1 MKKFL
6 LLITVIFVVITV
18 TTCAEKKDDTVT
30 LLTHDSFWISEG
42 VFEEFTQQTGV
53 NVEVQ
58 MAGDTGQLLAS
69 AILTSSNPSADVIF
83 GIDNTFLQRA
93 LNADIFAVYE
103 SPSLS
108 KVSEEIQLDTQHRVT
123 PIDFGDVCINYWIDS
138 FRSDLPPP
146 KNLDDLIDSKYSGQL
161 VVQNPETSSPGLA
174 FFLATIAE
182 YGDDWELWW
191 AALRDNDVT
200 VTSGWEDAYEVEF
213 VAGGGEH
220 PLVVSYASSPPAEVI
235 YAETPIDSPPTGVLT
250 DTCFRQI
257 EFAGV
262 VNGTKNQEA
271 AENLIDFM
279 LSNTF
284 QQDIPNSMLMFPA
297 SNEAELPAT
306 FAEFAEVVED
316 PYMLDPEIIERNRNN
331 WTERWTQIV
340 LR

>member
-1 MKKFL
+1 
-6 LLITVIFVVITV
+6 
-18 TTCAEKKDDTVT
+18 
-30 LLTHDSFWISEG
+30 
-42 VFEEFTQQTGV
+42 
-53 NVEVQ
+53 
-58 MAGDTGQLLAS
+58 
-69 AILTSSNPSADVIF
+69 
-83 GIDNTFLQRA
+83 
-93 LNADIFAVYE
+93 
-103 SPSLS
+103 
-108 KVSEEIQLDTQHRVT
+108 
-123 PIDFGDVCINYWIDS
+123 
-138 FRSDLPPP
+138 
-146 KNLDDLIDSKYSGQL
+146 
-161 VVQNPETSSPGLA
+161 
-174 FFLATIAE
+174 
-182 YGDDWELWW
+182 
-191 AALRDNDVT
+191 
-200 VTSGWEDAYEVEF
+200 
-213 VAGGGEH
+213 
-220 PLVVSYASSPPAEVI
+220 
-235 YAETPIDSPPTGVLT
+235 LT